1 MTLESLV
8 ADATAA
14 IAAGSRVTLVF
25 KSWHK
30 MPPKFPRGE
39 FLCENQ
45 GGERCYSYEPRK
57 VLAWAVWAMS
67 QGSENG

>member
-14 IAAGSRVTLVF
+14 IAAGSRVTLVRQPGQ
-25 KSWHK
+25 K

-39 FLCENQ
+39 LLCENQ
-45 GGERCYSYEPRK
+45 SGELCYSYDPRK
-57 VLAWAVWAMS
+57 VLAWAVLVVE
-67 QGSENG
+67 QGEKQ